1 METLLR
7 LAHPVMPFIT
17 EEIWQRMAPL
27 AGIAG
32 STIMLQPYPAPDE
45 RLYDQ
50 NAIDEMEWVKAFI
63 IGVRKIRSGM
73 NIDPRKPLPVILQD
87 GSPLDRERLSGN
99 MHYLVSLGRVASV
112 DWLAP
117 DVTAPESA
125 TALLGEMK
133 LLIPLSGL
141 IDKEAELIRLS
152 KELDRRANELDHC
165 EKKLANV
172 GFIDKAPP
180 AVVEKEQSRANEL
193 RIAINSLEEQRQRIQ
208 SL

>member
-1 METLLR
+1 
-7 LAHPVMPFIT
+7 
-17 EEIWQRMAPL
+17 
-27 AGIAG
+27 
-32 STIMLQPYPAPDE
+32 
-45 RLYDQ
+45 
-50 NAIDEMEWVKAFI
+50 MEWVKAFI

-73 NIDPRKPLPVILQD
+73 NIDPRKPLPVILQN
-87 GSPLDRERLSGN
+87 GSSLDRERLSGN
-99 MHYLVSLGRVASV
+99 LHYLVSVGRVASV

-117 DVTAPESA
+117 DETAPQSA

-141 IDKEAELIRLS
+141 IDKEAELVRLS
-152 KELDRRANELDHC
+152 KELDRKVNELEHC
-165 EKKLANV
+165 ERKLSNA

-180 AVVEKEQSRANEL
+180 EVVEKEQARAAEL